1 MYGLSDEQTK
11 QVKEAI
17 NSAASAAQ
25 AEAEAQAALEEDEE
39 ADNEEGGSYT
49 QPNANSIQPPPA

>member
-17 NSAASAAQ
+17 TNAASAAQ

-39 ADNEEGGSYT
+39 NDGGGST
-49 QPNANSIQPPPA
+49 PHPPA